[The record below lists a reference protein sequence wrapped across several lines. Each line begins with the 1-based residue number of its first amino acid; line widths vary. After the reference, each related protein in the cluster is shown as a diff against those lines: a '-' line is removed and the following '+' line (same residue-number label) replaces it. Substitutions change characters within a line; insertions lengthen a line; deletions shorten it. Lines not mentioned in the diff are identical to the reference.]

1 MIDVN
6 LWSILVTPFAEY
18 AFMRTALVA
27 CMALA
32 VASGPL
38 GTLLLLRRMGLV
50 GNVLSHAVMPGAAIG
65 FALAGS
71 ALAVLSIGGLLTGIA
86 VVLLMMLGTRFGEQ
100 REDASLAAFYFASI
114 GVGVLVVALRGTNV
128 DLMHVLLGTVLA
140 IDISALVLIVAIASV
155 VVAVLAFI
163 FRPIAIQSFDP
174 AFLRTMG
181 GGDSA
186 YRAIFLVLVVLDL
199 VAGFQALGTLLA
211 GVPLLL
217 PAAAARCWARRIG
230 PLVGLSIG
238 FGVAAG
244 YAGLLASYHLNVPS
258 GPAIACAAAIIYAAS
273 TLVPAS
279 RILMAALKSTRPI
292 LKGGE

>member
-1 MIDVN
+1 MSI
-6 LWSILVTPFAEY
+6 WSLLVTPFSEY
-18 AFMRTALVA
+18 AFMRSALVA

-50 GNVLSHAVMPGAAIG
+50 GDVLSHAVMPGAAVG

-71 ALAVLSIGGLLTGIA
+71 ALVVLSVGGLITGIA
-86 VVLLMMLGTRFGEQ
+86 VVLFMILGTRFGAQ

-114 GVGVLVVALRGTNV
+114 GVGVLIVSLRGTNL

-140 IDISALVLIVAIASV
+140 IDVAALVLIVGIASV
-155 VVAVLAFI
+155 VLAVLALI
-163 FRPIAIQSFDP
+163 FRPLAIQSFDP

-181 GGDSA
+181 ASDGA
-186 YRAIFLVLVVLDL
+186 YRAMFLVLVVLDL
-199 VAGFQALGTLLA
+199 VAGFQAFGTLLA

-217 PAAAARCWARRIG
+217 PAAAARCWAQRIG

-238 FGVAAG
+238 FGMASG
-244 YAGLLASYHLNVPS
+244 YAGLLVSYHLNVPS
-258 GPAIACAAAIIYAAS
+258 GPAIACAAALIYAVSA
-273 TLVPAS
+273 LIPAS
-279 RILMAALKSTRPI
+279 RMLATALNATRPT
-292 LKGGE
+292 

>member
-1 MIDVN
+1 MS
-6 LWSILVTPFAEY
+6 LWSTLVAPFSEY
-18 AFMRTALVA
+18 AFMRSALVA

-50 GNVLSHAVMPGAAIG
+50 GDVLSHAVMPGAAVG

-71 ALAVLSIGGLLTGIA
+71 ALVALSVGGLFTGIA
-86 VVLLMMLGTRFGEQ
+86 VVLLMILGTRFGAQ

-114 GVGVLVVALRGTNV
+114 GVGVLIVSLRGTNL

-140 IDISALVLIVAIASV
+140 IDVSALVLIVAIASV
-155 VVAVLAFI
+155 VVVVLALI
-163 FRPIAIQSFDP
+163 FRPLAIQSFDP

-181 GGDSA
+181 GGDST

-199 VAGFQALGTLLA
+199 VAGFQAFGTLLA

-217 PAAAARCWARRIG
+217 PAAAARCWAQRIG
-230 PLVGLSIG
+230 ALVGLSIG
-238 FGVAAG
+238 FGMAAG

-258 GPAIACAAAIIYAAS
+258 GPAIACAAALVYAVSA
-273 TLVPAS
+273 LVSAS
-279 RILMAALKSTRPI
+279 RMLVTALNATRPT
-292 LKGGE
+292 

>member
-1 MIDVN
+1 MS
-6 LWSILVTPFAEY
+6 LWSALVAPFSEY
-18 AFMRTALVA
+18 AFMRSALVA

-50 GNVLSHAVMPGAAIG
+50 GDVLSHAVMPGAAIG

-71 ALAVLSIGGLLTGIA
+71 ALAVLSVGGLLTGIA
-86 VVLLMMLGTRFGEQ
+86 VVLLMIIGTRFGAQ

-114 GVGVLVVALRGTNV
+114 GVGVLIVSLRGTNL

-140 IDISALVLIVAIASV
+140 IDVPALVLIVAIASV
-155 VVAVLAFI
+155 VVVVLALI
-163 FRPIAIQSFDP
+163 FRPLAIQSFDP

-181 GGDSA
+181 GSDST

-199 VAGFQALGTLLA
+199 VAGFQAFGTLLA

-217 PAAAARCWARRIG
+217 PAAAARCWAQRIG

-238 FGVAAG
+238 FGMAAG

-258 GPAIACAAAIIYAAS
+258 GPAIACSAAIVYAVSA
-273 TLVPAS
+273 LVPAS
-279 RILMAALKSTRPI
+279 RVLLTAFDATRPT
-292 LKGGE
+292 

>member
-1 MIDVN
+1 MS
-6 LWSILVTPFAEY
+6 LWSILFAPFSEY
-18 AFMRTALVA
+18 AFMRSALVA

-50 GNVLSHAVMPGAAIG
+50 GDVLSHAVMPGAAVG

-71 ALAVLSIGGLLTGIA
+71 ALAVLSIGGLVTGIA
-86 VVLLMMLGTRFGEQ
+86 VVLLMILGTRFGRQ

-114 GVGVLVVALRGTNV
+114 GVGVLIVSVRGTNL

-140 IDISALVLIVAIASV
+140 IDVPALVLVVAIASV
-155 VVAVLAFI
+155 IVAVLALV

-181 GGDSA
+181 GSDAA

-199 VAGFQALGTLLA
+199 VAGFQAFGTLLA

-217 PAAAARCWARRIG
+217 PAAAARCWAQRIG

-238 FGVAAG
+238 FGMAAG
-244 YAGLLASYHLNVPS
+244 YAGLLVSYHLNVPS
-258 GPAIACAAAIIYAAS
+258 GPAIACAAALVYAVSA
-273 TLVPAS
+273 LVPAS
-279 RILMAALKSTRPI
+279 RMLVTARHATKPT
-292 LKGGE
+292 

>member
-1 MIDVN
+1 MS
-6 LWSILVTPFAEY
+6 LWSILVAPFSEY
-18 AFMRTALVA
+18 AFMRSALVA

-50 GNVLSHAVMPGAAIG
+50 GDVLSHAVMPGAAVG

-86 VVLLMMLGTRFGEQ
+86 VVLLMILGTRFGAQ

-114 GVGVLVVALRGTNV
+114 GVGVLVVSLRGTNL

-140 IDISALVLIVAIASV
+140 IDVPALILIVALASV
-155 VVAVLAFI
+155 VVAVLALI
-163 FRPIAIQSFDP
+163 FRPLAIQSFDP

-181 GGDSA
+181 GSDST

-199 VAGFQALGTLLA
+199 VAGFQAFGTLLA

-238 FGVAAG
+238 FGMVAG
-244 YAGLLASYHLNVPS
+244 YAGLLVSYHLNVPS
-258 GPAIACAAAIIYAAS
+258 GPAIACAAALIYAVSA
-273 TLVPAS
+273 LVPAS
-279 RILMAALKSTRPI
+279 RILMIALNAARPT
-292 LKGGE
+292 

>member
-1 MIDVN
+1 MS
-6 LWSILVTPFAEY
+6 LWSALVAPFSEY
-18 AFMRTALVA
+18 AFMRSALVA

-50 GNVLSHAVMPGAAIG
+50 GDVLSHAVMPGAAIG

-71 ALAVLSIGGLLTGIA
+71 ALAVLSTGG
-86 VVLLMMLGTRFGEQ
+86 LGTRFGAQ

-114 GVGVLVVALRGTNV
+114 GVGVLIVSLRGTNL

-140 IDISALVLIVAIASV
+140 IDVPALVLIVAIASV
-155 VVAVLAFI
+155 VVSVLALI
-163 FRPIAIQSFDP
+163 FRPLAIQSFDP

-181 GGDSA
+181 GSDSP

-199 VAGFQALGTLLA
+199 VAGFQAFGTLLA

-217 PAAAARCWARRIG
+217 PAAAARCW
-230 PLVGLSIG
+230 
-238 FGVAAG
+238 
-244 YAGLLASYHLNVPS
+244 
-258 GPAIACAAAIIYAAS
+258 
-273 TLVPAS
+273 
-279 RILMAALKSTRPI
+279 
-292 LKGGE
+292 

>member
-1 MIDVN
+1 MS
-6 LWSILVTPFAEY
+6 LWSTFVAPFAEY
-18 AFMRTALVA
+18 AFMRSALVA

-50 GNVLSHAVMPGAAIG
+50 GDVLSHAVMPGAAIG

-71 ALAVLSIGGLLTGIA
+71 ALAVLSTGGLLTGIA
-86 VVLLMMLGTRFGEQ
+86 VVLLMILGTRFGAQ

-114 GVGVLVVALRGTNV
+114 GVGVLIVSLRGTNL

-140 IDISALVLIVAIASV
+140 IDVPALVLIVAIASV
-155 VVAVLAFI
+155 VIAALALL
-163 FRPIAIQSFDP
+163 FRPFAIQSFD
-174 AFLRTMG
+174 AVFLRSMG
-181 GGDSA
+181 GSDSI

-238 FGVAAG
+238 FGIAAA
-244 YAGLLASYHLNVPS
+244 YTGLLVSYHLNVPS
-258 GPAIACAAAIIYAAS
+258 GPAIACAAALIYAVSA
-273 TLVPAS
+273 LAPAG
-279 RILMAALKSTRPI
+279 RILLTTLNAARPT
-292 LKGGE
+292 

>member
-1 MIDVN
+1 MS
-6 LWSILVTPFAEY
+6 LWSALVAPFSEY
-18 AFMRTALVA
+18 AFMRSALVA

-50 GNVLSHAVMPGAAIG
+50 CDVLSHAVMPGAAIG

-71 ALAVLSIGGLLTGIA
+71 ALAVLSVGGLLTGIA
-86 VVLLMMLGTRFGEQ
+86 VVLLMIIGTRFGAQ

-114 GVGVLVVALRGTNV
+114 GVGVLIVSLRGTNL

-140 IDISALVLIVAIASV
+140 IDVPALVLIVAIASV
-155 VVAVLAFI
+155 VVVVLALI
-163 FRPIAIQSFDP
+163 FRPLAIQSFDP

-181 GGDSA
+181 GSDST

-199 VAGFQALGTLLA
+199 VAGFQAFGTLLA

-217 PAAAARCWARRIG
+217 PAAAARCWAQRIG

-238 FGVAAG
+238 FGIVAG
-244 YAGLLASYHLNVPS
+244 YAGLLVSYHLNVPS
-258 GPAIACAAAIIYAAS
+258 GPAIACAAALVYAVS
-273 TLVPAS
+273 TVVPAS
-279 RILMAALKSTRPI
+279 RVLLTAFNATRPT
-292 LKGGE
+292 

>member
-1 MIDVN
+1 MS
-6 LWSILVTPFAEY
+6 LWSALVAPFSEY
-18 AFMRTALVA
+18 AFMRSALVA

-32 VASGPL
+32 VTSGPL

-50 GNVLSHAVMPGAAIG
+50 GDVLSHAVMPGAAIG

-71 ALAVLSIGGLLTGIA
+71 ALAVLSVGGLLTGIA
-86 VVLLMMLGTRFGEQ
+86 VVLLMIIGTRFGAQ

-114 GVGVLVVALRGTNV
+114 GVGVLIVSLRGTNL

-140 IDISALVLIVAIASV
+140 IDVPALVLIVAIASV
-155 VVAVLAFI
+155 VVVVLALI
-163 FRPIAIQSFDP
+163 FRPLAIQSFDP

-181 GGDSA
+181 GSDST

-199 VAGFQALGTLLA
+199 VAGFQAFGTLLA

-217 PAAAARCWARRIG
+217 PAAAARCWAQRIG

-238 FGVAAG
+238 FGIVAG
-244 YAGLLASYHLNVPS
+244 YAGLLVSYHLNVPS
-258 GPAIACAAAIIYAAS
+258 GPAIACAAALVYAVS
-273 TLVPAS
+273 TVVPAS
-279 RILMAALKSTRPI
+279 RVLLTAFNATRPT
-292 LKGGE
+292 

>member
-1 MIDVN
+1 MS
-6 LWSILVTPFAEY
+6 LWSTFVAPFSEY
-18 AFMRTALVA
+18 AFMRSALVA

-50 GNVLSHAVMPGAAIG
+50 GDVLSHAVMPGAAVG

-86 VVLLMMLGTRFGEQ
+86 VVLLMILGTRFGAQ

-114 GVGVLVVALRGTNV
+114 GVGVLIVSLRGTNL

-140 IDISALVLIVAIASV
+140 IDVAALVLIVGIASV
-155 VVAVLAFI
+155 VLAVLALI
-163 FRPIAIQSFDP
+163 FRPLAIQSFDP

-181 GGDSA
+181 GSDST

-199 VAGFQALGTLLA
+199 VAGFQAFGTLLA

-217 PAAAARCWARRIG
+217 PAAAARCWAQRIG

-238 FGVAAG
+238 FGIVAG
-244 YAGLLASYHLNVPS
+244 YAGLLVSYHLNVPS
-258 GPAIACAAAIIYAAS
+258 GPAIACAAALIYAVSA
-273 TLVPAS
+273 LVPAS
-279 RILMAALKSTRPI
+279 RMLLTAFNAAKPT
-292 LKGGE
+292 

>member
-1 MIDVN
+1 MS
-6 LWSILVTPFAEY
+6 LWSALVAPFSEY
-18 AFMRTALVA
+18 AFMRSALVA

-50 GNVLSHAVMPGAAIG
+50 GDVLSHAVMPGAAVA

-71 ALAVLSIGGLLTGIA
+71 SLAVLSVGGLFTGIA
-86 VVLLMMLGTRFGEQ
+86 VVLLMILGTRFGAQ

-114 GVGVLVVALRGTNV
+114 GVGVLIVSLRGTNL

-140 IDISALVLIVAIASV
+140 IDVPALVLIVAIASV
-155 VVAVLAFI
+155 VVAALALI

-181 GGDSA
+181 GSDST

-199 VAGFQALGTLLA
+199 VAGFQAFGTLLA

-217 PAAAARCWARRIG
+217 PAAAARCWAQRIG

-238 FGVAAG
+238 FGIVAG
-244 YAGLLASYHLNVPS
+244 YAGLLVSYHLNVPS
-258 GPAIACAAAIIYAAS
+258 GPAIACAAALIYAVSA
-273 TLVPAS
+273 LVPAS
-279 RILMAALKSTRPI
+279 RFLMMAFNATRPT
-292 LKGGE
+292 

>member
-1 MIDVN
+1 MS
-6 LWSILVTPFAEY
+6 LWSTFVAPFSEY
-18 AFMRTALVA
+18 AFMRSALVA

-50 GNVLSHAVMPGAAIG
+50 GDVLSHAVMPGAAVG

-86 VVLLMMLGTRFGEQ
+86 VVLLMILGTRFGAQ

-114 GVGVLVVALRGTNV
+114 GVGVLIVSLRGTNL

-140 IDISALVLIVAIASV
+140 IDVPALFLIVTIASV
-155 VVAVLAFI
+155 VVAVLALI
-163 FRPIAIQSFDP
+163 FRPLAIQSFDP

-181 GGDSA
+181 SSDST

-199 VAGFQALGTLLA
+199 VAGFQAFGTLLA

-217 PAAAARCWARRIG
+217 PAAAARCWAQRIG

-238 FGVAAG
+238 FGIVAG
-244 YAGLLASYHLNVPS
+244 YAGLLVSYHLNVPS
-258 GPAIACAAAIIYAAS
+258 GPAIACAAALIYAVSA
-273 TLVPAS
+273 LVPAS
-279 RILMAALKSTRPI
+279 RMLLTAFNAAKPT
-292 LKGGE
+292 

>member
-1 MIDVN
+1 MS
-6 LWSILVTPFAEY
+6 LWSTFVAPFSEY
-18 AFMRTALVA
+18 AFMRSALVA

-50 GNVLSHAVMPGAAIG
+50 GDVLSHAVMPGAAVG

-86 VVLLMMLGTRFGEQ
+86 VVLLMILGTRFGAQ

-114 GVGVLVVALRGTNV
+114 GVGVLIVSLRGTNL

-140 IDISALVLIVAIASV
+140 IDIPALFLIVTIASV
-155 VVAVLAFI
+155 VVAVLALI
-163 FRPIAIQSFDP
+163 FRPLAIQSFDP

-181 GGDSA
+181 GSDST

-199 VAGFQALGTLLA
+199 VAGFQAFGTLLA

-217 PAAAARCWARRIG
+217 PAAAARCWAQRIG

-238 FGVAAG
+238 FGIVAG
-244 YAGLLASYHLNVPS
+244 YAGLLVSYHLNVPS
-258 GPAIACAAAIIYAAS
+258 GPAIACAAALIYAVSA
-273 TLVPAS
+273 LVPAS
-279 RILMAALKSTRPI
+279 RMLLTAFNAAKPT
-292 LKGGE
+292 

>member
-1 MIDVN
+1 MS
-6 LWSILVTPFAEY
+6 LWSTLVAPFSEY
-18 AFMRTALVA
+18 AFMRSALVA

-50 GNVLSHAVMPGAAIG
+50 GDVLSHAVMPGAAIG

-71 ALAVLSIGGLLTGIA
+71 ALAVLSTGGLLTGIA
-86 VVLLMMLGTRFGEQ
+86 VVLLMILGTRFGAQ

-114 GVGVLVVALRGTNV
+114 GVGVLVVSLRGTNL

-140 IDISALVLIVAIASV
+140 IDVPALVLIVAIASV
-155 VVAVLAFI
+155 VVAVLALL
-163 FRPIAIQSFDP
+163 FRPLAIQSFDP

-181 GGDSA
+181 GSDTL

-199 VAGFQALGTLLA
+199 VAGFQAFGTLLA

-217 PAAAARCWARRIG
+217 PAAAARCWAQRVG

-238 FGVAAG
+238 FGMVAG
-244 YAGLLASYHLNVPS
+244 YGGLLVSYHLNVPS
-258 GPAIACAAAIIYAAS
+258 GPAIACAAALIYAVSA
-273 TLVPAS
+273 LVPVS
-279 RILMAALKSTRPI
+279 RMLVTALNAVRPT
-292 LKGGE
+292 

>member
-1 MIDVN
+1 MS
-6 LWSILVTPFAEY
+6 LWSTLVAPFSEY
-18 AFMRTALVA
+18 AFMRSALVA

-50 GNVLSHAVMPGAAIG
+50 GDVLSHAVMPGAAVG

-71 ALAVLSIGGLLTGIA
+71 ALAVLSIGGLVTGIA
-86 VVLLMMLGTRFGEQ
+86 VVLLMVLGTRFGAQ

-114 GVGVLVVALRGTNV
+114 GVGVLIVSLRGTNL

-140 IDISALVLIVAIASV
+140 IDAPALVLIVAIASV
-155 VVAVLAFI
+155 VVAVLALI

-181 GGDSA
+181 GNDSA

-199 VAGFQALGTLLA
+199 VAGFQAFGTLLA

-217 PAAAARCWARRIG
+217 PAAAARCWAQRIA

-238 FGVAAG
+238 FGMAAG
-244 YAGLLASYHLNVPS
+244 YAGLLVSYHLNVPS
-258 GPAIACAAAIIYAAS
+258 GPAIACAAALVYAVSA
-273 TLVPAS
+273 LVPAS
-279 RILMAALKSTRPI
+279 RLLVTAFNAAKPT
-292 LKGGE
+292 

>member
-1 MIDVN
+1 MS
-6 LWSILVTPFAEY
+6 LWSILVAPFSEY
-18 AFMRTALVA
+18 AFMRSALVA

-50 GNVLSHAVMPGAAIG
+50 GDVLSHAVMPGAAIG

-71 ALAVLSIGGLLTGIA
+71 ALAVLSTGGLLTGIA
-86 VVLLMMLGTRFGEQ
+86 VVLLMILGTRFGAQ

-114 GVGVLVVALRGTNV
+114 GVGVLIVSLRGTNL

-140 IDISALVLIVAIASV
+140 IDLPALVLIVAIASV
-155 VVAVLAFI
+155 VVVVLALI
-163 FRPIAIQSFDP
+163 FRPLSIQSFDP

-181 GGDSA
+181 GSDSL

-199 VAGFQALGTLLA
+199 VAGFQAFGTLLA

-217 PAAAARCWARRIG
+217 PAAAARCWAQRIG
-230 PLVGLSIG
+230 RLVGLSIG
-238 FGVAAG
+238 FGMVAG
-244 YAGLLASYHLNVPS
+244 YAGLLVSYHLNVPS
-258 GPAIACAAAIIYAAS
+258 GPAIACAAALIYAVSA
-273 TLVPAS
+273 LVPAS
-279 RILMAALKSTRPI
+279 RILMTALNATRPT
-292 LKGGE
+292 